1 MFAARN
7 KKHLAAATWSF
18 VVLATV
24 QAVQLD
30 IAASPGKLNLCYKVH
45 ESISVLPTMCGPDSR
60 CPILSRP
67 RLTQPKWQSAV
78 LALSNKR
85 FA

>member
-7 KKHLAAATWSF
+7 KKHRAAATWSF
-18 VVLATV
+18 LACATA

-30 IAASPGKLNLCYKVH
+30 IAASPGKLNLFYKVH
-45 ESISVLPTMCGPDSR
+45 ESTSVLPGMYGRDSR
-60 CPILSRP
+60 RPILSRP

-78 LALSNKR
+78 LASPNKR